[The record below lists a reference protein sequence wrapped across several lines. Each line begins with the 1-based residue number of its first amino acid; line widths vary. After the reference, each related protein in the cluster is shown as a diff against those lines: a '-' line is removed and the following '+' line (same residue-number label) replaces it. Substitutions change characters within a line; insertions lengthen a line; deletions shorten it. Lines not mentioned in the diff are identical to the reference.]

1 MIDSLKNSET
11 AVMTVSDFRKITG
24 SATADYSD
32 TQIKEIIQQLAF
44 LAEIYF
50 NTTNN

>member
-1 MIDSLKNSET
+1 MIDSLTDSEA
-11 AVMTVSDFRKITG
+11 AVMTTSDFRKLTG
-24 SATADYSD
+24 SATANFSD
-32 TQIKEIIQQLAF
+32 TQIKEIIQQLSF